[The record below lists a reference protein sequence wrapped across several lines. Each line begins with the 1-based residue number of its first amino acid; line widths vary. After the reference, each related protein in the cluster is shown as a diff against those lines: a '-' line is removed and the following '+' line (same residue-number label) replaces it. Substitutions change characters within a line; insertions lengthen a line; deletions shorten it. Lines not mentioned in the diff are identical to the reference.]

1 MVSIYSDDRY
11 LTADLDFVTLSS
23 MDLVQRAMA
32 ELGFK
37 RETGR
42 YFEHPDTD
50 LLVEFPPGPLSIGN
64 VPVTDTDTLT
74 IKGRSLNTLTPTQC
88 VMDRLA
94 AFYHWDDQQ
103 ALAQAVLVADLHE
116 VDIESI
122 RDWSEEE
129 DKTEQLAGFL
139 KQLQGRS

>member
-1 MVSIYSDDRY
+1 M
-11 LTADLDFVTLSS
+11 TLSR

-37 RETGR
+37 RETSR
-42 YFEHPDTD
+42 YFQHPDTD

-64 VPVTDTDTLT
+64 SPVTDTDTLT
-74 IKGRSLNTLTPTQC
+74 IKGRKLNILTPTQC

-103 ALAQAVLVADLHE
+103 ALAQAVLVADLHQ
-116 VDIESI
+116 VNIESI

-129 DKTEQLAGFL
+129 GKTEQLARFL
-139 KQLQGRS
+139 KQLERSS